1 MSQLP
6 ETRTRYDAAMS
17 EWYLRGSNRG
27 EPPPRKE
34 DYPDVYDGPPEES
47 TSPLPQDGRID
58 KRTGPREEPIFIP
71 PPEWAERDGPIR
83 WPKRR
88 WPGSPSPP
96 PISTRPEIEGGGVDA
111 PGNPRRS
118 LSLGYG
124 AGRSL
129 SQREE
134 PPWWERGTIGPRQEW
149 QLANVRSQSDPFR
162 DVPRGGFD
170 GRNEDLDAKWGDG
183 GIVRRGTRRYIPP
196 YSSPQSGDVP
206 TPQEPLPVGTT
217 DPRDLAMLENRVGR
231 ERAVPMRIQNTM
243 RNVLGSRYLDPRRWR
258 RRRGMA

>member
-6 ETRTRYDAAMS
+6 ETRTRYDAAMR

-71 PPEWAERDGPIR
+71 R
-83 WPKRR
+83 
-88 WPGSPSPP
+88 
-96 PISTRPEIEGGGVDA
+96 
-111 PGNPRRS
+111 NLRRS
-118 LSLGYG
+118 RSLGYG

-134 PPWWERGTIGPRQEW
+134 PPWWERGTIGPIKIFLLQ
-149 QLANVRSQSDPFR
+149 
-162 DVPRGGFD
+162 
-170 GRNEDLDAKWGDG
+170 
-183 GIVRRGTRRYIPP
+183 
-196 YSSPQSGDVP
+196 
-206 TPQEPLPVGTT
+206 
-217 DPRDLAMLENRVGR
+217 
-231 ERAVPMRIQNTM
+231 
-243 RNVLGSRYLDPRRWR
+243 
-258 RRRGMA
+258 